1 MGAVSFQHVEPL
13 RYQHIY
19 YYDYHGWRDTLTDCS
34 EAFNAFTAADTE
46 LLDAVSFYTAEDG
59 AFYHVVIYD
68 RFENGELTDKLS
80 EQSGTIDHT
89 GFHTVE
95 LDTPVRL
102 EKNDDFYVYLQLLGG
117 GQPYDRTSEVPV
129 LLGAEGGGTLV
140 ESAAHPGE
148 SYYRNGSQWLDL
160 YERDDI
166 PWPGTANFCIKALTV
181 PVDMHL
187 EVSGGLGIAVT
198 VKNNGEKEISNLP
211 WSIELSGLVL
221 VQQNRE
227 GIIPSIPAGGE
238 VTVES
243 GFVLGFGPGSLKV
256 TVGDIGEEAE
266 IFMMGPLVIIR

>member
-1 MGAVSFQHVEPL
+1 
-13 RYQHIY
+13 
-19 YYDYHGWRDTLTDCS
+19 
-34 EAFNAFTAADTE
+34 
-46 LLDAVSFYTAEDG
+46 
-59 AFYHVVIYD
+59 
-68 RFENGELTDKLS
+68 
-80 EQSGTIDHT
+80 
-89 GFHTVE
+89 
-95 LDTPVRL
+95 
-102 EKNDDFYVYLQLLGG
+102 
-117 GQPYDRTSEVPV
+117 
-129 LLGAEGGGTLV
+129 
-140 ESAAHPGE
+140 
-148 SYYRNGSQWLDL
+148 
-160 YERDDI
+160 
-166 PWPGTANFCIKALTV
+166 
-181 PVDMHL
+181 MHL